1 MTATP
6 LTETPL
12 PRAEALRPPEPA
24 EHPAG
29 RRNRRV
35 DALTATLFVSPA
47 MLAFFVFVIIPAIG
61 GLLLAFFEW
70 DLFGTPVFVG
80 LDNITRMFVD
90 PDMWQ
95 ALGVTV
101 IFVVMGVIPTIIVGF
116 VLAVVVNSNMP
127 GVAAWR
133 VLYFTPMIASAAV
146 AGIIWVNLYNGRSGL
161 VNQFLALFGVDGP
174 NWLSDPTWARP
185 ALVVM
190 MIWGALPIVIILY
203 LAGLQRVPEDIYA
216 AASLDGAGKWRQLWS
231 MTWPNVWSTTLL
243 VAVLQAV
250 GFISGSFEIA
260 LIMTDGGP
268 LGTTQSLALYSYK
281 VAFSERDIG
290 YGSALSLFQLV
301 LLIVIVVV
309 ARMVTRFRKERS

>member
-1 MTATP
+1 M
-6 LTETPL
+6 TETTMPGADL
-12 PRAEALRPPEPA
+12 PRPSQPA
-24 EHPAG
+24 EHPPG
-29 RRNRRV
+29 RKSRRV
-35 DALTATLFVSPA
+35 DAITAALFISPA
-47 MLAFFVFVIIPAIG
+47 MLGFFIFVILPAIG
-61 GLLLAFFEW
+61 GLLLSFFEW
-70 DLFGTPVFVG
+70 DLFGAPVFVG

-95 ALGVTV
+95 SLGVTAL
-101 IFVVMGVIPTIIVGF
+101 FVVMGVIPTIIIGF
-116 VLAVVVNSNMP
+116 ILAVIVNSNMP
-127 GVAAWR
+127 GVGAWR

-146 AGIIWVNLYNGRSGL
+146 ASIIWVNLYNGHGGL
-161 VNQFLALFGVDGP
+161 VNQFLALFGIDGP

-203 LAGLQRVPEDIYA
+203 IAGLQRVPEDIYA

-231 MTWPNVWSTTLL
+231 MTWPNVWSTTVL

-281 VAFSERDIG
+281 MAFAQRDIG

-301 LLIVIVVV
+301 LLIAIVLLSR
-309 ARMVTRFRKERS
+309 AIIRIRKERS